1 MHEKN
6 YKINDTVPKLEN
18 FGNNRYNYNDKV
30 LGNFDGIDNNPRR
43 IVTDKALFP
52 TNLFRLA

>member
-30 LGNFDGIDNNPRR
+30 LGNFDGIDNPRR

>member
-6 YKINDTVPKLEN
+6 YKINDTVLKLEN

-30 LGNFDGIDNNPRR
+30 FGNFDGIDNQGE
-43 IVTDKALFP
+43 L
-52 TNLFRLA
+52 